1 MRYLIPEFTGIGDL
15 IQKTPLIQSIAEI
28 DQGARIFL
36 IGDNRWKGLDIVK
49 DSRLIEETCNVVE
62 MLRLELPQNYT
73 NTGITKLYE
82 KLRRQQRRTLSDWLR
97 SIEWDVY
104 FDNCHSDVPPIISRL
119 VEKSGTGKIYRH
131 ADINKRKP
139 SGFWEHL
146 RSRGKSASIG
156 LVPILKGR
164 HDIDANYDLLE
175 AYLDRPF
182 ERNYDTWVAL
192 RNDAYVVNRWGLHRN
207 EYVCL
212 QPGAANGAVTPKTW
226 HPQNFVELSR
236 KLIESYGMK
245 VVLLGDQGDHEQI
258 ISKHKWPETVIN
270 TAAETSIEDLGSII
284 SNAACVVAHD
294 SGIMHLTNAMNV
306 PLVALYGPTD
316 YTATRP
322 RSKHHKILFSK
333 TPAFAVMYRSN
344 TSEKKLAEKYP
355 NHEAMAGIDVDQ
367 VMCAV
372 DELLAEHRSD
382 G

>member
-131 ADINKRKP
+131 ADINKREP

-372 DELLAEHRSD
+372 DELLTEHRSD